1 MEELVEE
8 IFTWVCDEPE
18 MTREVIRSILW
29 TIAIANL
36 ENEVVE
42 LSKKIRREM
51 ERELEREY

>member
-18 MTREVIRSILW
+18 MTREVIRGILW

-51 ERELEREY
+51 EREY